1 MASPLPEIGGI
12 LTGRRLS
19 LRFGRIPVDSGRRS
33 AITVCGW
40 KSCRERPRRPRP
52 RRARRSIATPAGGHS
67 PAGRDSPHRPARS
80 TAHRHHGPRPGL

>member
-19 LRFGRIPVDSGRRS
+19 LRFGRIPVDSGRTS

-40 KSCRERPRRPRP
+40 KSCREQPRRPRP
-52 RRARRSIATPAGGHS
+52 PRGRRSIATAAGVVS
-67 PAGRDSPHRPARS
+67 PPGPDSPHPPARS
-80 TAHRHHGPRPGL
+80 TAHRHHGSPLGL